1 MQRFYR
7 LLFEVSSYKLSDHK
21 IQLHKEIKSPVICDK
36 EYMLFRTTVI
46 FHYQQQTSL
55 HHWIFQNF
63 TALLKMTEVVSCDT
77 GQVQVHWQRWWI
89 LALFSLFTME
99 QCAIWNTFGPIA
111 QSAEKVL
118 RKSVTFGLEFRCL
131 AGQTQPLPCSPC
143 GVASTM
149 QFGFSRLLSFSLVA

>member
-1 MQRFYR
+1 
-7 LLFEVSSYKLSDHK
+7 
-21 IQLHKEIKSPVICDK
+21 
-36 EYMLFRTTVI
+36 
-46 FHYQQQTSL
+46 
-55 HHWIFQNF
+55 
-63 TALLKMTEVVSCDT
+63 MTEVDT

-118 RKSVTFGLEFRCL
+118 RKSMTFGLESRCL

-143 GVASTM
+143 GAALTM
-149 QFGFSRLLSFSLVA
+149 QSGFYHLLSFSLKA